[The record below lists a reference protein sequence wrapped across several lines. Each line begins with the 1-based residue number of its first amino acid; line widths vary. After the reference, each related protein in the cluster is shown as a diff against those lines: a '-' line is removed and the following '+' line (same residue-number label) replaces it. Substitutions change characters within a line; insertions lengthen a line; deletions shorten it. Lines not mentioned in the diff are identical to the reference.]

1 MVLALGTFLVLFGG
15 TYSTPITVNY
25 ITECFPSGSAL
36 EVSVVMG
43 VYRQVLGLS
52 LPSSYSIGKPESAT
66 VGK

>member
-25 ITECFPSGSAL
+25 ITECFPGSAM
-36 EVSVVMG
+36 EVSVAMG

-52 LPSSYSIGKPESAT
+52 LPFFILEWKAR
-66 VGK
+66 VGYGW